1 MRELTLEATIENVET
16 VTQFVEEQLEEVEC
30 SAKARMQI
38 NLAIDE
44 LFSNIANYAY
54 NPETGPATVRVEVT
68 KEPLEVLI
76 TFIDEGVA
84 YDPLA
89 KDDPDITLSAEE
101 RKIGGLGIFL
111 VKKSMDEVNYEY
123 ENGRNILSIRKEL
136 GSKG

>member
-1 MRELTLEATIENVET
+1 MRELTLEATIENVEA

-111 VKKSMDEVNYEY
+111 VKKNMDEVSYEY
-123 ENGRNILSIRKEL
+123 KNGRNVLSIRKGL
-136 GSKG
+136 GLKG

>member
-76 TFIDEGVA
+76 TFIDEGVP

-101 RKIGGLGIFL
+101 RKIGGLGIFIA
-111 VKKSMDEVNYEY
+111 KKTMDSITYAY
-123 ENGRNILSIRKEL
+123 ENGENILTMIKTI
-136 GSKG
+136 

>member
-111 VKKSMDEVNYEY
+111 VKKNMDEVSYEY
-123 ENGRNILSIRKEL
+123 KNGRNVLSIRKEL

>member
-1 MRELTLEATIENVET
+1 MKELTLEATIEHVLQATE
-16 VTQFVEEQLEEVEC
+16 FVNEQLDAVGCELK
-30 SAKARMQI
+30 AKRI
-38 NLAIDE
+38 IDIVIDE
-44 LFSNIANYAY
+44 VFSNIANYAY

-111 VKKSMDEVNYEY
+111 VKKNMDEVSYEY
-123 ENGRNILSIRKEL
+123 KNGRNVLSIRKGL
-136 GSKG
+136 GLKG

>member
-111 VKKSMDEVNYEY
+111 VKKNMDEVSYEY
-123 ENGRNILSIRKEL
+123 KNGRNVLSIRKGL
-136 GSKG
+136 GLKG